1 MTNRKRPRRTTPEP
15 RTVRGTSQIRF
26 RPGFAPGRWF
36 MIFAA
41 LVAFLPLAPAAA
53 KNIRVGGVSYVDAA
67 EFGSRYGLKATT
79 AGRKLTLKSAWTT
92 IELEAESRE
101 CRYNG
106 LRVFLGDASR
116 AYRGAVLISRTDAD
130 RLFNPLLLPGNDQ
143 KKVPD
148 LRTIVIDPGHGG
160 RDPGK
165 ENRRLKINEKTVAL
179 DTALRLQRM
188 LENMGYRVL
197 LTRTEDKHLGADK
210 AADLLERAAI
220 AKRAGADLLISLH
233 YNAVSSAAQR
243 VSGVE
248 VYSLTPQHQYST
260 SDPEQDDA
268 KGAAEFNAGNARD
281 HWNILLGYHVHR
293 RLVDELKISDR
304 GLKRARW
311 AVLRHAECPA
321 ILVEAGFLS
330 NDAEARR
337 IATPE
342 YRERIADAIAHGV
355 EAYGAVVAGVR
366 KQRGGK

>member
-1 MTNRKRPRRTTPEP
+1 MTSRKQPRRTTPEP
-15 RTVRGTSQIRF
+15 GAVRGTSHVSWLRG
-26 RPGFAPGRWF
+26 PGPVAWF
-36 MIFAA
+36 VL
-41 LVAFLPLAPAAA
+41 LVALLGLVPVLPAAG
-53 KNIRVGGVSYVDAA
+53 KNIRVGGVNYVDAVD
-67 EFGSRYGLKATT
+67 FGARFGLKATSS
-79 AGRKLTLKSAWTT
+79 GRKLTLKSAWTT

-116 AYRGAVLISRTDAD
+116 AYRGAILVSRTDAD
-130 RLFNPLLLPGNDQ
+130 RLFNPLLLPGDGQ
-143 KKVPD
+143 TKVPE

-165 ENRRLKINEKTVAL
+165 ENRRLKVNEKTMAL

-197 LTRTEDKHLGADK
+197 LTRTEDRHLGADK
-210 AADLLERAAI
+210 ASDLLERGAM
-220 AKRAGADLLISLH
+220 AKRAGADLFISLH
-233 YNAVSSAAQR
+233 YNAVGSDPQR

-260 SDPEQDDA
+260 SDPEQDDD
-268 KGAAEFNAGNARD
+268 KGAAEFNVGNAQD

-293 RLVDELKISDR
+293 RLVEELKVSDR

-342 YRERIADAIAHGV
+342 YRQRIADAIAHGV
-355 EAYGAVVAGVR
+355 EAYGAILAGVR
-366 KQRGGK
+366 KQRAGR